1 MVTHFLIGT
10 SQAACGR
17 SDPNVAGSQDV
28 AQVSCKTCR
37 RTNAFT
43 QAQEAAGSAPTA
55 PKPAPAAAP
64 KSKQP
69 ARAPAPA
76 PAPAPAQSGR
86 DAARQVWQARLSA
99 LSGKA
104 RLPRGNRRAQAY
116 V

>member
-43 QAQEAAGSAPTA
+43 QAQEAAGSAPA
-55 PKPAPAAAP
+55 VPKPAPAAAP

-69 ARAPAPA
+69 ARS
-76 PAPAPAQSGR
+76 PAQSGR
-86 DAARQVWQARLSA
+86 DAARQAWQARLSA

>member
-43 QAQEAAGSAPTA
+43 QAQETAGTPPAV

-69 ARAPAPA
+69 ARAPA
-76 PAPAPAQSGR
+76 QSGR
-86 DAARQVWQARLSA
+86 DAARQAWQARLSA
-99 LSGKA
+99 LSGKT

>member
-43 QAQEAAGSAPTA
+43 QAQEAAGSAPA
-55 PKPAPAAAP
+55 VPKPAPAAAP

-69 ARAPAPA
+69 ARAPAPV
-76 PAPAPAQSGR
+76 QSGR
-86 DAARQVWQARLSA
+86 DAARQAWQARLSA
-99 LSGKA
+99 LSGKT

>member
-43 QAQEAAGSAPTA
+43 QAQEAAGSAPTV
-55 PKPAPAAAP
+55 PNPAPAAAP

-69 ARAPAPA
+69 ARAPAPT
-76 PAPAPAQSGR
+76 PAQSGR
-86 DAARQVWQARLSA
+86 DAARQAWQAHLSA

>member
-43 QAQEAAGSAPTA
+43 QAQEAAGSAPA
-55 PKPAPAAAP
+55 VPKPAPAAAP

-69 ARAPAPA
+69 ARS
-76 PAPAPAQSGR
+76 PAQSGR
-86 DAARQVWQARLSA
+86 DAARQAWQARLSA
-99 LSGKA
+99 LSGKT

>member
-43 QAQEAAGSAPTA
+43 QAQEAAGSAPA
-55 PKPAPAAAP
+55 VPKPAPAAAP

-76 PAPAPAQSGR
+76 QSGR
-86 DAARQVWQARLSA
+86 DAARQAWQARLSA
-99 LSGKA
+99 LSGKT
-104 RLPRGNRRAQAY
+104 RLPRGSRRAQAY

>member
-17 SDPNVAGSQDV
+17 SDPNVVGSQDV

-43 QAQEAAGSAPTA
+43 QVQEAAGSAPA
-55 PKPAPAAAP
+55 VPKPAPAAAP

-69 ARAPAPA
+69 ARAPA
-76 PAPAPAQSGR
+76 QSGR
-86 DAARQVWQARLSA
+86 DAARQAWQARLSA

>member
-43 QAQEAAGSAPTA
+43 QAQEAAGSAPA
-55 PKPAPAAAP
+55 VPKPAPAAAP

-69 ARAPAPA
+69 ARAPAQP
-76 PAPAPAQSGR
+76 GR
-86 DAARQVWQARLSA
+86 DAARQAWQARLSA
-99 LSGKA
+99 LSGKT

>member
-43 QAQEAAGSAPTA
+43 QAQEAAGSAPA
-55 PKPAPAAAP
+55 VPKPAPAAAP

-69 ARAPAPA
+69 ARAPA
-76 PAPAPAQSGR
+76 QSGH
-86 DAARQVWQARLSA
+86 DAARQAWQARLSA
-99 LSGKA
+99 LSGKT

>member
-1 MVTHFLIGT
+1 MVTHFLIGA

-43 QAQEAAGSAPTA
+43 QAQETAGTPPAV

-69 ARAPAPA
+69 ARAPA
-76 PAPAPAQSGR
+76 QSGR
-86 DAARQVWQARLSA
+86 DAARQAWQARLSA

>member
-28 AQVSCKTCR
+28 AQVNCKTCR

-43 QAQEAAGSAPTA
+43 QAQEAAGSAPA
-55 PKPAPAAAP
+55 VPKPAPAAAP

-69 ARAPAPA
+69 ARS
-76 PAPAPAQSGR
+76 PAQSGR
-86 DAARQVWQARLSA
+86 DAARQAWQARLSA
-99 LSGKA
+99 LSGKT

>member
-43 QAQEAAGSAPTA
+43 QAQETTGTAPA
-55 PKPAPAAAP
+55 IPKPAPAAAP

-76 PAPAPAQSGR
+76 QSGR
-86 DAARQVWQARLSA
+86 DAARQAWQERLSA
-99 LSGKA
+99 LSGKT
-104 RLPRGNRRAQAY
+104 RLPRGSRRAQAY

>member
-1 MVTHFLIGT
+1 MVTHFQIGT

-43 QAQEAAGSAPTA
+43 QAQEAAGSAPA
-55 PKPAPAAAP
+55 VPKPAPAAAP

-69 ARAPAPA
+69 ARAPA
-76 PAPAPAQSGR
+76 QSGR
-86 DAARQVWQARLSA
+86 DAARQAWQARLSA
-99 LSGKA
+99 LSGKT

>member
-43 QAQEAAGSAPTA
+43 QAQEATGTA
-55 PKPAPAAAP
+55 PAVPSPAPAAAP
-64 KSKQP
+64 KGKQP
-69 ARAPAPA
+69 ART
-76 PAPAPAQSGR
+76 PAQPGR
-86 DAARQVWQARLSA
+86 DAARQAWQARLSA
-99 LSGKA
+99 LSGKT

>member
-76 PAPAPAQSGR
+76 PAQSGR

>member
-17 SDPNVAGSQDV
+17 SDPNVAGSQV
-28 AQVSCKTCR
+28 AAQVSCKACR

-43 QAQEAAGSAPTA
+43 QAQDAAGAA
-55 PKPAPAAAP
+55 AAVAKPAPAAAP
-64 KSKQP
+64 KSRQSARAAAQP
-69 ARAPAPA
+69 A
-76 PAPAPAQSGR
+76 SG
-86 DAARQVWQARLSA
+86 AAWQTWQARLSA

-104 RLPRGNRRAQAY
+104 RLPRGKRRAQAY

>member
-43 QAQEAAGSAPTA
+43 QAQEAAGSAPAA

-69 ARAPAPA
+69 ARAPA
-76 PAPAPAQSGR
+76 QSGR
-86 DAARQVWQARLSA
+86 DAARQAWQARLSA

>member
-43 QAQEAAGSAPTA
+43 QAQEAAGSAPA
-55 PKPAPAAAP
+55 VPKPAPAAAP

-76 PAPAPAQSGR
+76 QSGR
-86 DAARQVWQARLSA
+86 DAARQAWQARLSA
-99 LSGKA
+99 LSGKT

>member
-43 QAQEAAGSAPTA
+43 QAQETTGT
-55 PKPAPAAAP
+55 APAAAP

-76 PAPAPAQSGR
+76 PAPAQSGR
-86 DAARQVWQARLSA
+86 DAARQAWQARLSA
-99 LSGKA
+99 LSGKT
-104 RLPRGNRRAQAY
+104 RLPRGSRRAQAY

>member
-28 AQVSCKTCR
+28 TQVSCKTCR

-43 QAQEAAGSAPTA
+43 QAQETAGTAPA
-55 PKPAPAAAP
+55 IPKPAPAAAP

-76 PAPAPAQSGR
+76 PAQSGR
-86 DAARQVWQARLSA
+86 DAARQAWQARLSA
-99 LSGKA
+99 LSGKT
-104 RLPRGNRRAQAY
+104 RLPRGSRRAQAY

>member
-43 QAQEAAGSAPTA
+43 QAQEAAGSAPA
-55 PKPAPAAAP
+55 VPKPAPAAAP

-69 ARAPAPA
+69 ARAPA
-76 PAPAPAQSGR
+76 QSGR
-86 DAARQVWQARLSA
+86 DAARQAWQARLSA
-99 LSGKA
+99 LSGKT